1 MAQRRYASL
10 WFIAVL
16 NKGNSMAD
24 NFLERQRQDY
34 EARKAVWLKNK
45 KHLTRF
51 KRVAPQPPE
60 DEAL

>member
-1 MAQRRYASL
+1 
-10 WFIAVL
+10 
-16 NKGNSMAD
+16 MAD

-34 EARKAVWLKNK
+34 EARKAAWLKITK
-45 KHLTRF
+45 F

>member
-1 MAQRRYASL
+1 
-10 WFIAVL
+10 
-16 NKGNSMAD
+16 MAD

-45 KHLTRF
+45 KHLTKF
-51 KRVAPQPPE
+51 KRVVPQPPE